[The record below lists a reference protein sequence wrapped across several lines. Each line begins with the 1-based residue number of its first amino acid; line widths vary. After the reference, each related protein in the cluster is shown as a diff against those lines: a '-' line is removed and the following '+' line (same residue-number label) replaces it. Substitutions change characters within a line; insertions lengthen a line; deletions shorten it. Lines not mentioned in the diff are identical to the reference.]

1 MYRVLFRS
9 FLKINFHY
17 ESDRRY
23 LFFQHQSAWNENWNR
38 FFFYLRKENGGSG
51 VLINV
56 IVNSIDNSNLPVVCR
71 YCRLIIFFYQCRD
84 LLIYTSVFTTWFS
97 KNCPH
102 IASASGLILAD
113 AKLHAQVHSFRL
125 SHMTSSLLE
134 EFSRN
139 KSDSKDTDQ
148 R

>member
-23 LFFQHQSAWNENWNR
+23 FIFQHQSAWNENWNR
-38 FFFYLRKENGGSG
+38 FFLLEERKWGGG
-51 VLINV
+51 LINV
-56 IVNSIDNSNLPVVCR
+56 IVSSVDNSNLPVVCR
-71 YCRLIIFFYQCRD
+71 YCRLINSFYQCRD
-84 LLIYTSVFTTWFS
+84 LLVYTSVFATWFS

-102 IASASGLILAD
+102 ITSASGLILAD

-134 EFSRN
+134 DSSRN
-139 KSDSKDTDQ
+139 ESDFKDTDQ

>member
-23 LFFQHQSAWNENWNR
+23 FIFQHQSAWNENWNR
-38 FFFYLRKENGGSG
+38 FFFYLRKENGGGGSG

-71 YCRLIIFFYQCRD
+71 YCRLIIFCLPMSRPSDIYKCVCN
-84 LLIYTSVFTTWFS
+84 LIQQKLSTYYKRFRFDSCWR
-97 KNCPH
+97 K
-102 IASASGLILAD
+102 SACS
-113 AKLHAQVHSFRL
+113 VHSYGVIATGRF
-125 SHMTSSLLE
+125 
-134 EFSRN
+134 
-139 KSDSKDTDQ
+139 
-148 R
+148 